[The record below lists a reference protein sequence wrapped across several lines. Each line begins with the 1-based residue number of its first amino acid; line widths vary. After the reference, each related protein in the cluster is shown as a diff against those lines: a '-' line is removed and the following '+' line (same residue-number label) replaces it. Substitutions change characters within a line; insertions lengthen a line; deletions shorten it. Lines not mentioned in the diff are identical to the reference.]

1 MSVELLPCPFCG
13 SQAYVSEDQSS
24 DYDIHW
30 TWHVD
35 CTGCGAT
42 IDFKSTKEQ
51 AVNAW
56 NSKVYEDEMS
66 PAKHKLKNDIEQ
78 ALRAYWSN
86 NDFDVGSVEITI
98 DSHRVR
104 DIKTESGL
112 RIENDINLNEFIALV
127 ANGNN

>member
-24 DYDIHW
+24 DYDVHW

-56 NSKVYEDEMS
+56 NS
-66 PAKHKLKNDIEQ
+66 
-78 ALRAYWSN
+78 
-86 NDFDVGSVEITI
+86 
-98 DSHRVR
+98 RVNEPFSC
-104 DIKTESGL
+104 DIKEIQHKVIGTCCACGGSACTQSPL
-112 RIENDINLNEFIALV
+112 NDSDVMCWGCAYD
-127 ANGNN
+127 AAM